1 MYLLA
6 LKENCKSNLIL
17 NGIREVR
24 HLFQKLRLGIHINL
38 KEKYA
43 SFMAYTFLQAYTEG
57 HFDNRLN
64 FQKHECFNFSQFMS
78 YFLICLHIE
87 CTFGFISFHEVTNNF
102 YHVVS

>member
-1 MYLLA
+1 M
-6 LKENCKSNLIL
+6 
-17 NGIREVR
+17 IREVR

-43 SFMAYTFLQAYTEG
+43 SFMAYTFSQANTEG

-78 YFLICLHIE
+78 YFLICLHIK
-87 CTFGFISFHEVTNNF
+87 CTFGFISFHEVTNCCILTSMGCRKRN
-102 YHVVS
+102 VKEIKNLNLM